1 MTEPIQLK
9 AAAKAAA
16 LNIPFILYSLPDSQ
30 ELHFMASMPDPDMC
44 VNEDPGAGSRA
55 VITFFNNDSP
65 YPVAVKAQL
74 TPADIMDLPSGM
86 DKLHD
91 ADISPCE
98 TSTPPT
104 AYMAGIHEEINR
116 LKRRR
121 NAKTVLSRVISGT
134 SVRTFSE
141 IIRELFATFPHA
153 FRFVFFTQETGLWAG
168 ASPELLLSHDSA
180 DNSIA
185 TMALAGTRPRTSGP
199 HTGWDEKNIE
209 EHNLVTD
216 FIVQALVNAGA
227 TPETGTTTTEIYG
240 EVEHLLTPITAT
252 GDNAAAAAVLDI
264 INPTPALAGTP
275 RDAALNDIREI
286 ENHDR
291 QCYGGYIAI
300 HSPEGIRA
308 YVNLRCVMLEQISEK
323 KFTYNIFT
331 GGGITALSD
340 PAAEWMETELKSHR
354 LRAILE
360 YPSTPQVE
368 TLDDACRNY
377 IAISKVTKQID
388 NEE

>member
-1 MTEPIQLK
+1 MTEPIELK

-16 LNIPFILYSLPDSQ
+16 LNIPFILYSFPDSQ

-44 VNEDPGAGSRA
+44 VNEDPGSGDRA

-65 YPVAVKAQL
+65 YPVAVRAQL
-74 TPADIMDLPSGM
+74 TPDNIMELHDGM
-86 DKLHD
+86 KKLHD
-91 ADISPCE
+91 ADISPYE
-98 TSTPPT
+98 TSTPPP
-104 AYMAGIHEEINR
+104 AYLAGIHEEINR

-134 SVRTFSE
+134 SQRPLPE
-141 IIRELFATFPHA
+141 MIRELFMTFPHT

-168 ASPELLLSHDSA
+168 ASPELLLSHSSA

-185 TMALAGTRPRTSGP
+185 TMALAGTRPKTSG
-199 HTGWDEKNIE
+199 TNAEWDEKNIE
-209 EHNLVTD
+209 EHNLVKD
-216 FIVQALVNAGA
+216 FIANALLHAGA
-227 TPETGTTTTEIYG
+227 TPETGTTTTEVYG

-252 GDNAAAAAVLDI
+252 GSNDTASAVLDI

-286 ENHDR
+286 EHHDR

-300 HSPEGIRA
+300 HGPTGIRA

-331 GGGITALSD
+331 GGGITALSE
-340 PAAEWMETELKSHR
+340 PAAEWMETELKSHK

-360 YPSTPQVE
+360 YPSVPPIE

-377 IAISKVTKQID
+377 IAISKVTKRSD